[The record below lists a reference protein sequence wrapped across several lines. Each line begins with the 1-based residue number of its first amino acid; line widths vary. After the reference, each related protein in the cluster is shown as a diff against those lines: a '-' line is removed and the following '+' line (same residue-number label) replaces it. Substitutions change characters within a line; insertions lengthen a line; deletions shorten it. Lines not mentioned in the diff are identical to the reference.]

1 MTFPSS
7 PTNGQVSTVGGITY
21 TYNSTKTAWFR
32 VPSTGSNISVF
43 STVIT
48 GATPSTSTTSGALQ
62 VTGGAG
68 IQGAVVAGQ
77 LNSSG
82 NVIGAAGT
90 FNALTVNGN
99 ELVTGFIN
107 TTGNVIANT
116 GSFYSATLS
125 TDPSSTNASSSVP
138 TTRWVRDFGG
148 FQGMIVYTNAT
159 FAFANTS
166 ATLPVGIEKIKVT
179 TVGGGGAGGG
189 NPATVGVAGAGG
201 GAGGIC
207 TSYFAVVS
215 GAQYWA
221 NVGAGGVSVLNAN
234 GGTGNISTFTI
245 SGTLFHQASGG
256 QGGNVGVASL
266 NVVGGF
272 GGTATGGNLNLT
284 GSAGDA
290 ANYHSATAGQSSSG
304 GGAPGYQGY
313 GRGTSTRTAGAGNA
327 PGAAGATGTGAGGS
341 GSVGGAAT
349 ATTGI
354 GGNGGGGLIII
365 EY

>member
-1 MTFPSS
+1 MAFPSG
-7 PTNGQVSTVGGITY
+7 PTNGQVATVGGITY
-21 TYNSTKTAWFR
+21 TYNSTKTAWVR
-32 VPSTGSNISVF
+32 TPSTGANLTANSLS
-43 STVIT
+43 IT
-48 GATPSTSTTSGALQ
+48 SGATSTSTTTGALL

-68 IQGAVVAGQ
+68 IQGQLTAGQ
-77 LNSSG
+77 L
-82 NVIGAAGT
+82 
-90 FNALTVNGN
+90 
-99 ELVTGFIN
+99 N
-107 TTGNVIANT
+107 TTGNVLASTVNAAQLNTTGNVLANT
-116 GSFYSATLS
+116 GVFYAATLS
-125 TDPSSTNASSSVP
+125 TDPSSTDVSSSVP
-138 TTRWVRDFGG
+138 TTRWVRDYGG

-159 FAFANTS
+159 LAFSNTS
-166 ATLPVGIEKIKVT
+166 ATLPAGIEKIKVT

-201 GAGGIC
+201 GAGGVC
-207 TSYFAVVS
+207 TSYFAVTS

-245 SGTLFHQASGG
+245 SGTLFHQATGG
-256 QGGNVGVASL
+256 QGGNVGVANQ

-272 GGTATGGNLNLT
+272 GGAASGGNLNLT

-290 ANYHSATAGQSSSG
+290 ANYHSSTAGQSSSG
-304 GGAPGYQGY
+304 GGAPGFQGY
-313 GRGTSTRTAGAGNA
+313 GAGTSVRTAGAGNA
-327 PGAAGATGTGAGGS
+327 PGAAGAAGTGAGGS